1 MPLPSLAQ
9 YPQKGK
15 ILVIFEKNFF
25 TMNYRKILLSTAI
38 LAFSFHHAQNLKLNP
53 TSAEER
59 WKGYEQ
65 RKKLEENSIFK
76 NLNFR
81 KNIYEIVIIVYFCPT
96 INYKHNK
103 NII

>member
-25 TMNYRKILLSTAI
+25 TMNYQKILLSTAI
-38 LAFSFHHAQNLKLNP
+38 IAFSFYQAQNLKLNP

-65 RKKLEENSIFK
+65 RKN
-76 NLNFR
+76 
-81 KNIYEIVIIVYFCPT
+81 
-96 INYKHNK
+96 
-103 NII
+103 

>member
-25 TMNYRKILLSTAI
+25 TMNYQKILLSTAI
-38 LAFSFHHAQNLKLNP
+38 IAFSFYQAQNLKLNT
-53 TSAEER
+53 TSPEER

-76 NLNFR
+76 ND
-81 KNIYEIVIIVYFCPT
+81 I
-96 INYKHNK
+96 
-103 NII
+103 